1 MQCWGHP
8 WGPRRP
14 AQPSAQLC
22 QHCPGGHFCSGC
34 ELQDASRSKSWKD
47 FLNQISL
54 CLSLSLDGGWV
65 VFLTRYVTARRGAP
79 RGHETSQGPWGGRG
93 GSPGQRRW
101 LRPPLAAAAWHR
113 RSPGPGPLRPLSCP
127 MGCGGHSVGTALHR
141 WHRLTEPRARPAA
154 TTACSTCPMAQPAQ
168 PSPAQ
173 PCQSAAGAPVPA
185 GQLPARFTC
194 YTGLIGLKE
203 IAGSLITEPIERH
216 ISA

>member
-1 MQCWGHP
+1 MLGTSMGPQAAGTAIGP
-8 WGPRRP
+8 ALPALPRR
-14 AQPSAQLC
+14 A
-22 QHCPGGHFCSGC
+22 F
-34 ELQDASRSKSWKD
+34 LQRLRAPDASRSKSWKD